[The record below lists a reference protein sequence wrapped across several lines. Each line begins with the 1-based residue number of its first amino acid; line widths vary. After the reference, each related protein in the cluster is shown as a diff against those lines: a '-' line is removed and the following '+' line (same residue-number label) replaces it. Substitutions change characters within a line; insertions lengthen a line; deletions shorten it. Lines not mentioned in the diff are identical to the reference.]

1 VDLRQIQYF
10 LAVVDHGGVTRAAA
24 AICIAQPSLSQ
35 AIRGLERELDIELFH
50 RTGRGL
56 VLTTAGEA
64 LVAPARQVVAD
75 ATTARAA
82 VADVAS
88 LRAGRLDIAAHAALA
103 VDPLTPAIA
112 TLRRHLPGIS
122 VRLLEPRDDE
132 EMARLVREGNCELAL
147 TYLPIPDLGLPVREL
162 GSQEVWG
169 VLPPG
174 TPAPDGPLPLRLLHD
189 TPVIGI
195 QGHSALRA
203 AVLAALAE
211 AGVRMRR
218 ATVTRHRE
226 AVVPM
231 VLAGAGAAFLTRW
244 YADEAARGGAVVRAL
259 DPPVVCRFALVHRP
273 GALSPAAGAL
283 LDLLCPD
290 PAPRGPVGNEIT
302 TPGQVSPTRP
312 SGQVR

>member
-1 VDLRQIQYF
+1 VDLRQLEYF

-35 AIRGLERELDIELFH
+35 AIRGLERELGVELFH

-56 VLTTAGEA
+56 VLTAAGQA
-64 LVAPARQVVAD
+64 LVAPARQVRDD
-75 ATTARAA
+75 ATAGRSA
-82 VADVAS
+82 VADVAA
-88 LRAGRLDIAAHAALA
+88 LHAGRLDLAAHAALA
-103 VDPLTPAIA
+103 VDPLTPALA
-112 TLRRHLPGIS
+112 ALRRRLPGIS

-132 EMARLVREGNCELAL
+132 EMARLVREGSCELAL
-147 TYLPIPDLGLPVREL
+147 AFLPVPDLGLPVREL
-162 GSQEVWG
+162 GAQEVRA

-174 TPAPDGPLPLRLLHD
+174 TPVPDGPLPLPLLHD
-189 TPVIGI
+189 APVIGI

-203 AVLAALAE
+203 AVLAALDA

-244 YADEAARGGAVVRAL
+244 YADEAAAGGAVVRTL
-259 DPPVVCRFALVHRP
+259 DPPVVCRFGLVHRP
-273 GALSPAAGAL
+273 GALSPAARAL
-283 LDLLCPD
+283 LELLR
-290 PAPRGPVGNEIT
+290 A
-302 TPGQVSPTRP
+302 QA
-312 SGQVR
+312 

>member
-1 VDLRQIQYF
+1 VDLRQVEYF
-10 LAVVDHGGVTRAAA
+10 LAVVDHGGVTRAAT

-35 AIRGLERELDIELFH
+35 AIRGLERELGTELFH

-56 VLTTAGEA
+56 VRTAAGEA
-64 LVAPARQVVAD
+64 LIAPARQILRD
-75 ATTARAA
+75 ATAARAA
-82 VADVAS
+82 VADVAR
-88 LRAGRLDIAAHAALA
+88 LRAGRLEIAAHAALA
-103 VDPLTPAIA
+103 VDPLTPALA
-112 TLRRHLPGIS
+112 TLRRRFPGVA

-132 EMARLVREGNCELAL
+132 EMARLVREGSCELAL

-174 TPAPDGPLPLRLLHD
+174 TPVPDGPVPLRGLGD
-189 TPVIGI
+189 VPVIGI

-203 AVLAALAE
+203 TVLAALGR

-244 YADEAARGGAVVRAL
+244 YADEAARAGAVVRAL
-259 DPPVVCRFALVHRP
+259 EPPVVCPFGLVHRP
-273 GALSPAAGAL
+273 GPLSPAAGAL
-283 LDLLCPD
+283 LRLLD
-290 PAPRGPVGNEIT
+290 PAG
-302 TPGQVSPTRP
+302 
-312 SGQVR
+312 

>member
-1 VDLRQIQYF
+1 MDLRQLEYF
-10 LAVVDHGGVTRAAA
+10 LAVVDHGGVTRAAR

-35 AIRGLERELDIELFH
+35 AIRALERDLGLALFH

-56 VLTTAGEA
+56 VLTHAGTALA
-64 LVAPARQVVAD
+64 AAARQVVSD
-75 ATTARAA
+75 AAAARTAVAA
-82 VADVAS
+82 VAA
-88 LRAGRLDIAAHAALA
+88 LRTGRLDIAAHAALA

-112 TLRRHLPGIS
+112 TLRGRFPGIS

-132 EMARLVREGNCELAL
+132 ELARLVREGSCELAL
-147 TYLPIPDLGLPVREL
+147 TYLPLPNLGLPVREL
-162 GSQEVWG
+162 GEQEVCA

-174 TPAPDGPLPLRLLHD
+174 TPAPDGPLPLRMLHD
-189 TPVIGI
+189 APVIGI

-203 AVLAALAE
+203 TVLAALAE

-273 GALSPAAGAL
+273 GALSPASRAL
-283 LDLLCPD
+283 LKLLHQ
-290 PAPRGPVGNEIT
+290 RT
-302 TPGQVSPTRP
+302 
-312 SGQVR
+312 

>member
-1 VDLRQIQYF
+1 MRQVEYF

-35 AIRGLERELDIELFH
+35 AVRALERELGSELFH

-56 VLTTAGEA
+56 VLTAAGKA
-64 LVAPARQVVAD
+64 LTGPARQILQD
-75 ATTARAA
+75 ANEARSA
-82 VADVAS
+82 VADVAD
-88 LRAGRLDIAAHAALA
+88 LRAGRLEVAAHAALA
-103 VDPLTPAIA
+103 VDPLTSALA
-112 TLRRHLPGIS
+112 ALRRRFPGVS

-132 EMARLVREGNCELAL
+132 EMARLVRDGSCELAL

-174 TPAPDGPLPLRLLHD
+174 TSVPDGPLPVRLLHD

-203 AVLAALAE
+203 TVLAALDR

-244 YADEAARGGAVVRAL
+244 YADQAARGGAVVRTLA
-259 DPPVVCRFALVHRP
+259 PPMVCRYGLVHRTGP
-273 GALSPAAGAL
+273 LSPAAAAL
-283 LDLLCPD
+283 LDLLL
-290 PAPRGPVGNEIT
+290 PA
-302 TPGQVSPTRP
+302 
-312 SGQVR
+312 SG